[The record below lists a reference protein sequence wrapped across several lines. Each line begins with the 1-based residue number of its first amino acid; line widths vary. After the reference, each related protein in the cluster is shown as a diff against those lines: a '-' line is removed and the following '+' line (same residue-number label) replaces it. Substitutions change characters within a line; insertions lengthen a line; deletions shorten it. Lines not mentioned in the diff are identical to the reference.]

1 MNKTDV
7 NALKRGLRRMAVA
20 LLTVVTFAI
29 SLLGF
34 ITVAM
39 VSGYLA
45 VLAFFVSVFAAGF
58 SVVLLYAQ
66 GTVRKKP
73 AESQGETNE

>member
-7 NALKRGLRRMAVA
+7 NALKRGLRRMAIA

-34 ITVAM
+34 ISVAM

-45 VLAFFVSVFAAGF
+45 VLLFIVSVFAAGF
-58 SVVLLYAQ
+58 SFILLYAQ
-66 GTVRKKP
+66 GIVRQKSE
-73 AESQGETNE
+73 ESQGENK

>member
-7 NALKRGLRRMAVA
+7 NALKRGLRRMVIA
-20 LLTVVTFAI
+20 LLTVVTFVV

-34 ITVAM
+34 IAVAM
-39 VSGYLA
+39 VPGYLA

-58 SVVLLYAQ
+58 SFVLLYAQ

-73 AESQGETNE
+73 TESQGETNE